1 MTGAA
6 SIQQL
11 PRRLLPNGV
20 AERVLMFEKSPSM
33 FGDVRVPPQRKEPQL
48 TGTSITS
55 TPWRASAQDLQGNA
69 RKERIVPISTLEAS
83 PSSLSPSLGSSL
95 SSSLASSSPSINSTS
110 IHPSSSPSITKELQP
125 PPPTI
130 ATFPRPRPQV
140 DIVAL

>member
-11 PRRLLPNGV
+11 PRRLLPNGSV

-83 PSSLSPSLGSSL
+83 PPSLSPSLGNSL
-95 SSSLASSSPSINSTS
+95 SSSSPSINSTS

-130 ATFPRPRPQV
+130 
-140 DIVAL
+140 